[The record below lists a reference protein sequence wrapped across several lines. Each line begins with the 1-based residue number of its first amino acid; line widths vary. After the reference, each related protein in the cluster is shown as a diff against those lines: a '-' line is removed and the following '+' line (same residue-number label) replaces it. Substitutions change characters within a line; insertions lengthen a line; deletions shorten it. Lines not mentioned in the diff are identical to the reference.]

1 MGRVIVLGSIN
12 VDLETKIDSYPNP
25 GEKVVGESLQ
35 RYAGGKGA
43 NQAVAARARG
53 VEVEMVG
60 AVDPVDEAAN
70 DEPTCDL
77 LTQRMQI
84 HEKNAWMLRSMLGQ

>member
-53 VEVEMVG
+53 S
-60 AVDPVDEAAN
+60 
-70 DEPTCDL
+70 
-77 LTQRMQI
+77 
-84 HEKNAWMLRSMLGQ
+84 RSRWWARSATTTPGGPR